1 MITLNKSMIILPHE
15 EMIKKLEETRI
26 QRMHQFRDLNQY
38 IGTNQINYNLKRDKN
53 GRPSLY
59 LTSLDKTVV
68 QTQSKKEYWDLMRV
82 CECADWKWESE
93 NKPTTRSFWEMYR
106 KRTCISVQG
115 KVGFSSKEFYES
127 INYKIIQPKEFYNI
141 ESITNS
147 IIEEINKWFEL
158 DF

>member
-1 MITLNKSMIILPHE
+1 MITLNKSMIIIPHE
-15 EMIKKLEETRI
+15 EMIKKLEQTRV
-26 QRMHQFRDLNQY
+26 QRMLLCKDLNKY
-38 IGTNQINYNLKRDKN
+38 MGSNINANFKRDKN

-59 LTSLDKTVV
+59 LTPLDKTVV
-68 QTQSKKEYWDLMRV
+68 QTISKKEYWDLMRV

-115 KVGFSSKEFYES
+115 KVGFSSIEFYES

-147 IIEEINKWFEL
+147 IIEEINKWFKL

>member
-82 CECADWKWESE
+82 CECADWNFTILKAS
-93 NKPTTRSFWEMYR
+93 
-106 KRTCISVQG
+106 Q
-115 KVGFSSKEFYES
+115 
-127 INYKIIQPKEFYNI
+127 IQ
-141 ESITNS
+141 
-147 IIEEINKWFEL
+147 L
-158 DF
+158 